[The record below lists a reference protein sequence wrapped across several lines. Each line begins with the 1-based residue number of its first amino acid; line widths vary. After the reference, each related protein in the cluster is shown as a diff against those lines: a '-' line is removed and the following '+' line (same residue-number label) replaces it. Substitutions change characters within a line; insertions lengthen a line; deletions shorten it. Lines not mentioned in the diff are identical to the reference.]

1 MPALA
6 IDLPDE
12 TGRTETYELKAA
24 PIAAAPGPHR
34 FSRVALAAVHVVA
47 DPFAAQEPG
56 QGAAIEWDATL
67 AFRRHVLG
75 LGLGVAEAM
84 DTAQRGM
91 GLDWPAAKELIER
104 TLAEAAPEERAR
116 IVSGV
121 GTDHLDPVEARSL
134 DDVVAAYREQLAAV
148 QKAGGRV
155 VLMASRALARIATSP
170 ADYEA
175 VYARVLAEADAP
187 VILHWLGKMFD
198 PALAGYWGAN
208 DFPPA
213 LETALAIIHADAA
226 SVDGIKL
233 SLLDDG
239 KEMQMR
245 RRLPDGVRMYTGDDF
260 NYPALIEGDAE
271 GHSDALLGIFD
282 PIAPAASAALAALA
296 DDDVAAYRRI
306 LEPTV
311 PLSRLVFRAPT
322 QHYKTGVVFLAY
334 LNGFQDHFV
343 MIGGAQSM
351 RPLSDF
357 TALFRLAD
365 AAGLL
370 RDPERAVSRMRRFL
384 SLYGL
389 GPPAAR

>member
-1 MPALA
+1 MISLA

-12 TGRTETYELKAA
+12 TGRLAAYALKGTPIDA
-24 PIAAAPGPHR
+24 PAGPHR
-34 FSRVALAAVHVVA
+34 FNRAAYAAVHVVA
-47 DPFAAQEPG
+47 DPLTAREPG
-56 QGAAIEWDATL
+56 LASAINWEATL
-67 AFRRHVLG
+67 NFRRHILD

-91 GLDWPAAKELIER
+91 GLDWPTARELIER
-104 TLAEAAPEERAR
+104 SLAAAAPTERTR

-121 GTDHLDPVEARSL
+121 GTDHLDPAETRTL
-134 DDVVAAYREQLAAV
+134 DDVVSAYLEQLAAV

-155 VLMASRALARIATSP
+155 VLMASRTLARIATGS

-175 VYARVLAEADAP
+175 VYARVLAEADEP
-187 VILHWLGKMFD
+187 VILHWLGEMFD
-198 PALAGYWGAN
+198 PALAGYWGAS

-213 LETALAIIHADAA
+213 LETALAVIHANAA
-226 SVDGIKL
+226 RIDGIKL
-233 SLLDDG
+233 SLLDDD
-239 KEMQMR
+239 KEVEMR

-282 PIAPAASAALAALA
+282 PIAPAASAALSALA
-296 DDDVAAYRRI
+296 EDDLTTYHRLLAQ
-306 LEPTV
+306 TV
-311 PLSRLVFRAPT
+311 PLSRLIFRAPT

-343 MIGGAQSM
+343 MIGGAQAM
-351 RPLSDF
+351 RPLPYF
-357 TALFRLAD
+357 TDLFRLAD

-370 RDPERAVSRMRRFL
+370 HDPERAVARMRSFL
-384 SLYGL
+384 RLYGVE
-389 GPPAAR
+389 A

>member
-1 MPALA
+1 MTSLA

-12 TGRTETYELKAA
+12 TGRPVTYALKARPIEA
-24 PIAAAPGPHR
+24 PAGPHR
-34 FSRVALAAVHVVA
+34 FNRTAFSAVHVVA

-56 QGAAIEWDATL
+56 LGPAIDWDATL
-67 AFRRHVLG
+67 AFRRHILD

-91 GLDWPAAKELIER
+91 GLDWPAARELIER
-104 TLAEAAPEERAR
+104 SLAAAAPAERGR

-121 GTDHLDPVEARSL
+121 GTDHLAPADARSL
-134 DDVVAAYREQLAAV
+134 DDVIAAYLEQFAAV
-148 QKAGGRV
+148 QQAGGRV
-155 VLMASRALARIATSP
+155 VLMASRALARIATGP

-187 VILHWLGKMFD
+187 VILHWLGEMFD
-198 PALAGYWGAN
+198 PQLAGYWGAG

-213 LETALAIIHADAA
+213 LETALAVIQANAA
-226 SVDGIKL
+226 KIDGIKL
-233 SLLDDG
+233 SLLDDR
-239 KEMQMR
+239 KEIEMR

-260 NYPALIEGDAE
+260 NYPALIEGDDR

-282 PIAPAASAALAALA
+282 PIAPAASAALSALA
-296 DDDVAAYRRI
+296 EGNASTCRRI
-306 LEPTV
+306 LEPTL
-311 PLSRLVFRAPT
+311 PLSRLIFRTPT

-343 MIGGAQSM
+343 MIGGAQAM
-351 RPLSDF
+351 RPLPYF
-357 TALFRLAD
+357 TELFRLAD

-370 RDPERAVSRMRRFL
+370 RDPERAVARMRSL
-384 SLYGL
+384 CSLYGIEN
-389 GPPAAR
+389 